1 MEKSKTKK
9 IILSLVAVFAL
20 IICACASVITY
31 AWFTDKE
38 SYTGTLQFGTIDLSV
53 TGGVTGESISFT
65 YSRTG
70 ATKAMPGDTI
80 KIPLKFTLKAG
91 SEPAYYL
98 VYITDAKNVF
108 ESASYYKD
116 GATTYYHKGSSI
128 YNQSTKAV
136 ASPVPTNVVGTVTA
150 GTEVELTIEAKIAE
164 STDNNQQGQNTTI
177 TCKVVAIQ
185 QANLTQA
192 NAKTQLDAEAA
203 KA

>member
-53 TGGVTGESISFT
+53 TGGVTGSSISFKF
-65 YSRTG
+65 SRTG

-80 KIPLKFTLKAG
+80 EIPLVFTLKDG

-98 VYITDAKNVF
+98 VYITDTKNVF
-108 ESASYYKD
+108 ENAAFYLD
-116 GATTYYHKGSSI
+116 GSNVYYHKGSKI
-128 YNQSTKAV
+128 YNQSTGAEV
-136 ASPVPTNVVGTVTA
+136 TPTNKVGTVVA
-150 GTEVELTIEAKIAE
+150 GTNVSLTIKAKIAE
-164 STDNNQQGQNTTI
+164 STDNNQQGQNTTV
-177 TCKVVAIQ
+177 TCKVIVIQ

-203 KA
+203 K